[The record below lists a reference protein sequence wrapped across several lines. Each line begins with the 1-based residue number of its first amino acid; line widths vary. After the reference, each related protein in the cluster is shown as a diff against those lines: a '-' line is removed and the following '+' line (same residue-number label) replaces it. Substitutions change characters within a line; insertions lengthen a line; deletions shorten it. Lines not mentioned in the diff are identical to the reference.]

1 MYPNHLD
8 ECGLEA
14 ATILSMEPV
23 NGTLIHAVA
32 ERWNSRTS
40 TFWFPWG
47 EMTITLDEF
56 SDLMGLPLPQGEPR
70 SPIRNQYL
78 MNEGPVDV
86 PEVVRKLTGKRNWPM
101 SEKNNQQYIQL
112 EDLAKEY
119 SVCIDPTSIS
129 RKKADA
135 YKQAMLT
142 TTVGLDLFFNGEN
155 TIDFRVARL
164 LRNWGHPK
172 SRHVS
177 IAMASLAFLYRGLNL
192 FTSGES
198 DVIEGSNCLI
208 QAWFLKHAGSQASQL
223 QTNEG
228 RLMVEHYRKKLQELD
243 EDLVVWDYFDR
254 TVVRP
259 RHTFHAWR
267 GFLLLGA
274 YFTTSYHPERCIRQM
289 SQRQKEIHDEPRDGI
304 VGECELDNPEL
315 TATCFRAQHLWDG
328 FVYLPF
334 MSGPLVGQD
343 YANWWSQVLPYIMT

>member
-23 NGTLIHAVA
+23 NGALVHAVA
-32 ERWNSRTS
+32 ERWNPRTS

-56 SDLMGLPLPQGEPR
+56 SDLMGLPLP
-70 SPIRNQYL
+70 
-78 MNEGPVDV
+78 
-86 PEVVRKLTGKRNWPM
+86 KLTGKRNWPM

-119 SVCIDPTSIS
+119 SVCIDPASIS

-142 TTVGLDLFFNGEN
+142 TTVGLVLFFNGEN

-177 IAMASLAFLYRGLNL
+177 IAMASLAFVYRGLNL

-223 QTNEG
+223 QTNER

-267 GFLLLGA
+267 GF
-274 YFTTSYHPERCIRQM
+274 
-289 SQRQKEIHDEPRDGI
+289 
-304 VGECELDNPEL
+304 
-315 TATCFRAQHLWDG
+315 
-328 FVYLPF
+328 
-334 MSGPLVGQD
+334 
-343 YANWWSQVLPYIMT
+343 

>member
-1 MYPNHLD
+1 MNSPVQNPVYPKDHILFGSCPGQSGLKVLPTGVLLPEWYLSWLSNHNNIYPNHLD

-23 NGTLIHAVA
+23 IGALVDAVA
-32 ERWNSRTS
+32 EWWNPRTS

-47 EMTITLDEF
+47 KMTITLDEF

-78 MNEGPVDV
+78 MNEGPVNV
-86 PEVVRKLTGKRNWPM
+86 PEVVRKLIGKRNWPM
-101 SEKNNQQYIQL
+101 SEKHHQQYIQL

-119 SVCIDPTSIS
+119 YAYVNPASIS
-129 RKKADA
+129 RKRADA

-142 TTVGLDLFFNGEN
+142 ATVGLVLFFNGEN

-164 LRNWGHPK
+164 LRNWGHLK

-192 FTSGES
+192 FTSREL
-198 DVIEGSNCLI
+198 DVIEGSNSLI
-208 QAWFLKHAGSQASQL
+208 QAWFLKHAGSQASQF

-259 RHTFHAWR
+259 RHTFHTWR
-267 GFLLLGA
+267 RFQLLGA

-289 SQRQKEIHDEPRDGI
+289 SQR
-304 VGECELDNPEL
+304 
-315 TATCFRAQHLWDG
+315 
-328 FVYLPF
+328 
-334 MSGPLVGQD
+334 
-343 YANWWSQVLPYIMT
+343 

>member
-1 MYPNHLD
+1 MYPNYLD

-23 NGTLIHAVA
+23 NGALVHAVA
-32 ERWNSRTS
+32 ERWNPRTS

-78 MNEGPVDV
+78 MNEGPVDI

-112 EDLAKEY
+112 EVLAKEY
-119 SVCIDPTSIS
+119 SMCIDPATIS
-129 RKKADA
+129 RKRADA

-142 TTVGLDLFFNGEN
+142 TTVGLVFFFNGEN

-177 IAMASLAFLYRGLNL
+177 IAMAFLAFLYRGLNL

-259 RHTFHAWR
+259 RHTFHA
-267 GFLLLGA
+267 
-274 YFTTSYHPERCIRQM
+274 
-289 SQRQKEIHDEPRDGI
+289 
-304 VGECELDNPEL
+304 
-315 TATCFRAQHLWDG
+315 
-328 FVYLPF
+328 
-334 MSGPLVGQD
+334 
-343 YANWWSQVLPYIMT
+343 